1 MKRQILVLDDEPDM
15 LKLLER
21 IISEKTP
28 YSITTLGNPLE
39 VPALLERNCFDVIIT
54 DLKMPGLDGLDI
66 LRLVKDKA
74 LDIEVVIMTAFG
86 SLDTAMEA
94 LSAGVFDYITNPFK
108 KEQIIFAIDRAMRL
122 QALKRESKQ
131 MLHLMDLT
139 PYPQALAAFQRE
151 YILRLAARTGA
162 ATTELARISG
172 LTRETIAEALQTEG
186 GGHRPDQP

>member
-1 MKRQILVLDDEPDM
+1 MKRQILALDDEPDM
-15 LKLLER
+15 LRLLER

-28 YSITTLGNPLE
+28 YGITTLGNPLE
-39 VPALLERNCFDVIIT
+39 VPALLEQNCFDVIIT

-86 SLDTAMEA
+86 SLDTAREA
-94 LSAGVFDYITNPFK
+94 LSAGVFDYITKPFK
-108 KEQIIFAIDRAMRL
+108 KEQIIFAVDRAMRL
-122 QALKRESKQ
+122 QALRRESKQ

-151 YILRLAARTGA
+151 YVRRLAARTGA
-162 ATTELARISG
+162 AAAEMARISG
-172 LTRETIAEALQTEG
+172 LTQETIAEVLQTEG
-186 GGHRPDQP
+186 DGDRPDQP